1 MPELQEVVLL
11 PPEEKGK
18 EEPAENPFGLKMS
31 SDWTKMT
38 QGVTIT
44 TVAGGIVGAFACGVV
59 PKVLKWN
66 TGVKDV
72 IASLATTLA
81 GGLILGKVHKQAAY
95 GFVMG
100 GGIVTAIK
108 AIRLVMTAK
117 PFGTELKLMGD
128 GVGDNLIYGEDDY
141 DEFFGADEDIFT
153 EQELFGIGE
162 DPIVP
167 TAGFDDLW

>member
-1 MPELQEVVLL
+1 MPELQEVTLL
-11 PPEEKGK
+11 PAEEKS
-18 EEPAENPFGLKMS
+18 EEPVENPFGLKMS
-31 SDWTKMT
+31 SNWTKMT
-38 QGVTIT
+38 QGVTVSTI
-44 TVAGGIVGAFACGVV
+44 AGGVVGAFACGVV

-72 IASLATTLA
+72 VASGVTTLA
-81 GGLILGKVHKQAAY
+81 GGLILGKVHKPAAY

-108 AIRLVMTAK
+108 AIRLVMSTK
-117 PFGTELKLMGD
+117 PELKLLGD
-128 GVGDNLIYGEDDY
+128 GGVGDNLIYGDDY
-141 DEFFGADEDIFT
+141 EEFFGADEDIFT
-153 EQELFGIGE
+153 EQELFGE